1 MIKRLSINWFKLN
14 RTLHRDIG
22 YLCIGLTIVFAVSGI
37 ALNHIGDWN
46 PNYIVERVKKNFIN
60 KNSLPDDQL
69 NKELLALFP
78 FKEPIKTTYW
88 ESVQVY
94 KLFFKGGSTLTA
106 NFLEKTA
113 TYEHIRKRAV
123 FKEFNTLH
131 LNDAKKGW
139 LVFSD
144 IYAGLL
150 LFLALS
156 SLFMVKGKNS
166 PWRLKRGWLVIVGG
180 LIPIIYIFVL

>member
-1 MIKRLSINWFKLN
+1 MTKKSSINWFKLN

-46 PNYIVERVKKNFIN
+46 PNYIVERVKKKLID
-60 KNSLPDDQL
+60 KSSLSDEQL
-69 NKELLALFP
+69 NEKLLVLFS

-88 ESVQVY
+88 ESAQVY

-113 TYEHIRKRAV
+113 VYEHIKQRKV

-131 LNDAKKGW
+131 LNEAKKSW
-139 LVFSD
+139 LIFSD

-150 LFLALS
+150 IFLAIS
-156 SLFMVKGKNS
+156 SLFMVKGKYS
-166 PWRLKRGWLVIVGG
+166 PWRLQRGWLVIVGG
-180 LIPIIYIFVL
+180 LIPIAYIFVL